1 MLLGTLPEEDAM
13 DYIENSVPRPHPW
26 FKALC
31 LNNRPIGAIFRDK
44 NSGNDSCRGELSYV
58 LASLWWGKGF
68 ANGYLLY
75 LLSGHI

>member
-1 MLLGTLPEEDAM
+1 M

-26 FKALC
+26 FKAIC

-44 NSGNDSCRGELSYV
+44 NSGNNICRGELSYV

-68 ANGYLLY
+68 ANGYY
-75 LLSGHI
+75 TYFY